1 MTAPDSPAPPILG
14 ALDVGGVRSKVLDL
28 VEQAVIV
35 TDLAGLVLYMNPFA
49 ERLYGWKSAEAVG
62 RNVMEVNVPDVS
74 RGQAEEIMASLR
86 TGKSWSGNI
95 TVKRRDGTHFLA
107 AVTDTP
113 FHDDQGTLCA
123 VIGVSFDITERANK
137 EEQLRRSEA
146 RFRALASEAPVGVF
160 EADATGRYGYF
171 NAVAG
176 DLLGA
181 RPGDEWL
188 ESVHLEDRVRV
199 RREWAHALA
208 VGGLLESEYRLHSP
222 TGRVLLVQGHVTAV
236 RGPDGA
242 VRGHVGAIVDI
253 TEKQFVRLQLALA
266 SRSAF
271 LGALDPGASRPIDR
285 PLSGGIQS
293 QGGALEL
300 ARRARERL
308 LASGPF
314 DRDTTLQLLEEMIGA
329 LEAAQASRPGL
340 SRVAKQLSDYAE
352 AVPGRIGVRLY
363 DVVSQAIHW
372 LPHLVT
378 DAASIK
384 IENLGEVEVSVS
396 AGQIEQVVVN
406 LVTNAVKA
414 TPPGERGE
422 VTVQTGPGDPGMAR
436 VDVIDRGIGIPPS
449 AVAAIFHPF
458 ARKNGDGKHMG
469 LGLAISHSIV
479 AAHAGTLAVVTSVP
493 GRGSTFRIELPAY
506 TEV

>member
-1 MTAPDSPAPPILG
+1 MTAPNSPAPPTLG
-14 ALDVGGVRSKVLDL
+14 TLDAGGIRAKVLDV

-35 TDLAGLVLYMNPFA
+35 TDPAG
-49 ERLYGWKSAEAVG
+49 K
-62 RNVMEVNVPDVS
+62 
-74 RGQAEEIMASLR
+74 
-86 TGKSWSGNI
+86 NI
-95 TVKRRDGTHFLA
+95 RRDGTRFLVA
-107 AVTDTP
+107 STTTP

-123 VIGVSFDITERANK
+123 IIGVSFDITERANK

-199 RREWAHALA
+199 RREWTHALA
-208 VGGLLESEYRLHSP
+208 MGGLLESEYRLQSP

-271 LGALDPGASRPIDR
+271 LGALDPGAASPIDR
-285 PLSGGIQS
+285 PLSSSVQS
-293 QGGALEL
+293 EGGALEL

-308 LASGPF
+308 LAGGAF
-314 DRDTTLQLLEEMIGA
+314 DRDMTLQFLEEDRKSTRLNSSHAIP
-329 LEAAQASRPGL
+329 SRMP
-340 SRVAKQLSDYAE
+340 S
-352 AVPGRIGVRLY
+352 
-363 DVVSQAIHW
+363 
-372 LPHLVT
+372 
-378 DAASIK
+378 
-384 IENLGEVEVSVS
+384 S
-396 AGQIEQVVVN
+396 A
-406 LVTNAVKA
+406 
-414 TPPGERGE
+414 
-422 VTVQTGPGDPGMAR
+422 
-436 VDVIDRGIGIPPS
+436 
-449 AVAAIFHPF
+449 
-458 ARKNGDGKHMG
+458 
-469 LGLAISHSIV
+469 
-479 AAHAGTLAVVTSVP
+479 
-493 GRGSTFRIELPAY
+493 
-506 TEV
+506 